1 MDSPKRKVPN
11 DDAASWTLDLPKR
24 EFTIFRARHEVA
36 SPIRRVILDTDS
48 VYFMLMSLPTRAS
61 ICLRCQLRLARQALG
76 PERRD
81 VVRRTFATSSCVAD
95 ERYSGN
101 PAGTGGSRQ
110 QRGRSKGVKRIHPHG
125 RIRGRP
131 GDEVREDSA
140 KLSVNSLGKP
150 AEIIILRE
158 APVRMPDPAP
168 EKEEEEDE
176 PPDEPKTEREIS
188 GSDILADIQ
197 TEGKRESTET
207 INRRIEEIRP
217 DAAPESSVGG
227 LQPIPLKDYRRLV
240 KALSRGFVGKQ
251 LDSYMKVNTP
261 ITRQEVY
268 LLSDKASGVV
278 APWRPETK
286 STMISR
292 LATIWRPW
300 KRHAHMRVTEKKA
313 HQIVTDYWGFS
324 SFNEGAVEEGQ
335 LEIHHMTQRDFQAL
349 TSGGK

>member
-1 MDSPKRKVPN
+1 MPLSP
-11 DDAASWTLDLPKR
+11 
-24 EFTIFRARHEVA
+24 
-36 SPIRRVILDTDS
+36 
-48 VYFMLMSLPTRAS
+48 RAS
-61 ICLRCQLRLARQALG
+61 ICLSCRIRLARQTLNPNRGDAI
-76 PERRD
+76 
-81 VVRRTFATSSCVAD
+81 RRTFAISSRVAD
-95 ERYSGN
+95 EKYSGN
-101 PAGTGGSRQ
+101 AAEYDGSRR
-110 QRGRSKGVKRIHPHG
+110 QRGRFKGAKRIHPHG

-140 KLSVNSLGKP
+140 RLSVNSLGKP

-158 APVRMPDPAP
+158 APVRMPDPIP
-168 EKEEEEDE
+168 EKEEEE
-176 PPDEPKTEREIS
+176 PPDESRSEQAIS

-217 DAAPESSVGG
+217 EVIQESKAGG
-227 LQPIPLKDYRRLV
+227 LHPIPQNEYRRLV

-268 LLSDKASGVV
+268 LLSDKESGVV

-286 STMISR
+286 SSMTSR
-292 LATIWRPW
+292 LALIWRPW
-300 KRHAHMRVTEKKA
+300 KRHAHMKVTEKKA
-313 HQIVTDYWGFS
+313 HQIVADYWGLS
-324 SFNEGAVEEGQ
+324 SVNEGIVEEGQ
-335 LEIHHMTQRDFQAL
+335 LEIQHMTQRDFQAL